1 MVDLKEHKHLG
12 CYGLLMEGNKIL
24 LIKKKTG
31 PYDGLLDLPGGS
43 LDFGETPEATLK
55 REFMEET
62 GLDIT
67 KYELYD
73 ANSVKVEWKYDTDTN
88 IMVHHVGIFY
98 KILDYKN
105 EIKKNINIDSK
116 NDDSLGAEFYEIS
129 KLKKEEVSTITL
141 IELQKLGYSL
151 K

>member
-1 MVDLKEHKHLG
+1 MSLKEHKHLG
-12 CYGLLMEGNKIL
+12 CYGLLMEVNKIL

-43 LDFGETPEATLK
+43 LEFGETPEVALK

-62 GLDIT
+62 GLDII

-73 ANSVKVEWKYDTDTN
+73 ANSVKVKWKYDTDTK

-129 KLKKEEVSTITL
+129 KLKKEEVSAITL

>member
-1 MVDLKEHKHLG
+1 MNLKEHKHLG
-12 CYGLLMEGNKIL
+12 CYGLLIEDNKIL

-43 LDFGETPEATLK
+43 LEFCEPPEVALK

-62 GLDIT
+62 ELDIT

-129 KLKKEEVSTITL
+129 KLKKEEVSAITL
-141 IELQKLGYSL
+141 LELQKLGYSL

>member
-1 MVDLKEHKHLG
+1 MNLKEHKHLG
-12 CYGLLMEGNKIL
+12 CYGLLIKNDKIL

-43 LDFGETPEATLK
+43 LEFGETPEVTLK

-67 KYELYD
+67 KYEIYD
-73 ANSVKVEWKYDTDTN
+73 ANSVKVKWKYDIDID

-98 KILDYKN
+98 KILEYKN

-129 KLKKEEVSTITL
+129 KLKKDDISAITL
-141 IELQKLGYSL
+141 IELEKLGYIL

>member
-1 MVDLKEHKHLG
+1 MDLKEHKHLG

-129 KLKKEEVSTITL
+129 KLKKEKVSAITL

>member
-1 MVDLKEHKHLG
+1 MSLKEHKHLG
-12 CYGLLMEGNKIL
+12 CYGLLMEDNKIL

-43 LDFGETPEATLK
+43 LEFCETPEVALK

-73 ANSVKVEWKYDTDTN
+73 ANSVKVKWKYDTDTN
-88 IMVHHVGIFY
+88 IMVHHVGICY

-116 NDDSLGAEFYEIS
+116 NDDSLGAGFYEIS
-129 KLKKEEVSTITL
+129 KLKKEEVSAITL
-141 IELQKLGYSL
+141 LELQKLGYTL